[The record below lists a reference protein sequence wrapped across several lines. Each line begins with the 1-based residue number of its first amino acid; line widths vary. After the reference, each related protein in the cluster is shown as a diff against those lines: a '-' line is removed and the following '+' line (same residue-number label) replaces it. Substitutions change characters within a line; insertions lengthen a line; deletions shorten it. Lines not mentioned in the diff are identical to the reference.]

1 MQNEEINFNE
11 LWQIVLGEIELTVSK
26 ANFAAWFK
34 KTAIHGFEDGI
45 ILIAVPNNFVKE
57 WLENKFNKTILKIIR
72 SYCENVRSVD
82 YLISEK
88 SLNKLSAPTPEN
100 SGAQLRFK
108 EFQVDKKTN
117 LNPNYT
123 FDNFIVAAFNEL
135 AHAAILNIIEKPG
148 SLYNPLY
155 IYGGVG
161 LGKTHLLQA
170 AGNEFKKIYPEF
182 KILYLTSSNFV
193 DDYVESVRNGLIHN
207 FRKKYKYYNVLI
219 IDDIQFIGGKDK
231 SQEELFHLFNTFH
244 EMNKQVIFSSDCPPK
259 LILNIEERLRSRF
272 EGGMMADVS
281 QPDFETRV
289 AILKLKTEKLPFE
302 FENSTLEYIALHITE
317 NIRELEGALNLVSA
331 ELKIKKKLNEQQI
344 KDILSKNAKLKKAVT
359 PNQVIKK
366 IANFYNV
373 SERLFFEKTRK
384 KEIVRPRQV
393 AMFILREYFSNSY
406 PDIGRRFGGK
416 DHTTAMYSYE
426 KILNEL
432 KTNQHLNEEIS
443 AIRNILTI

>member
-1 MQNEEINFNE
+1 MLNEEINYNE
-11 LWQIVLGEIELTVSK
+11 LWQIVLGEIELMVSK
-26 ANFAAWFK
+26 ANYAAWFK

-45 ILIAVPNNFVKE
+45 IIITVPNNFVKE

-82 YLISEK
+82 YIISEK
-88 SLNKLSAPTPEN
+88 CLNKNLSSAPETF
-100 SGAQLRFK
+100 GAQLRFK
-108 EFQVDKKTN
+108 ELQVDKKTN
-117 LNPNYT
+117 LNSNYT
-123 FDNFIVAAFNEL
+123 FDNFIVASFNEL

-148 SLYNPLY
+148 YLYNPLY

-170 AGNEFKKIYPEF
+170 AGNEFKKNYPEF
-182 KILYLTSSNFV
+182 KILYLASSNFV

-207 FRKKYKYYNVLI
+207 FRKKFKYYDVLI
-219 IDDIQFIGGKDK
+219 IDDIQFISGKDK

-259 LILNIEERLRSRF
+259 LILNLEERLRSRF

-289 AILKLKTEKLPFE
+289 AILKSKTEKMPFT

-317 NIRELEGALNLVSA
+317 NIRELEGALNLISA
-331 ELKIKKKLNEQQI
+331 ELKIKKELTEQQI
-344 KDILSKNAKLKKAVT
+344 KDILNKNAKLKKT
-359 PNQVIKK
+359 INPNQVIKK
-366 IANFYNV
+366 IANFYNMN
-373 SERLFFEKTRK
+373 ERLFLEKTRK
-384 KEIVRPRQV
+384 KEVVRPRQI
-393 AMFILREYFSNSY
+393 AMFVLREYFNNSY

-416 DHTTAMYSYE
+416 DHTTAMHSYE

-432 KTNQHLNEEIS
+432 KTNQHLNEEIT
-443 AIRNILTI
+443 AIKNILTI

>member
-1 MQNEEINFNE
+1 MQSEEINYNE
-11 LWQIVLGEIELTVSK
+11 LWQIVLGEIELMVSK
-26 ANFAAWFK
+26 ANYATWFK
-34 KTAIHGFEDGI
+34 KTAIYGFEDGI
-45 ILIAVPNNFVKE
+45 ILIAVPNNFARE

-72 SYCENVRSVD
+72 AYCENVRSVD
-82 YLISEK
+82 YIISEK
-88 SLNKLSAPTPEN
+88 CLNKQYAAVAEGN
-100 SGAQLRFK
+100 NAQLRFK
-108 EFQVDKKTN
+108 EFHVDKKTN

-123 FDNFIVAAFNEL
+123 FDNFIVASFNEL

-170 AGNEFKKIYPEF
+170 AGNEFKKIYPEL
-182 KILYLTSSNFV
+182 KIMYLASSNFV
-193 DDYVESVRNGLIHN
+193 DDYVESVRNGVIHS
-207 FRKKYKYYNVLI
+207 FRKKYKYYDVLI

-259 LILNIEERLRSRF
+259 LIPNIEERLRSRF

-281 QPDFETRV
+281 QPDFETRI
-289 AILKLKTEKLPFE
+289 AILKSKTEKLPFV
-302 FENSTLEYIALHITE
+302 FEDSTLEYIALHITE
-317 NIRELEGALNLVSA
+317 NIRELEGAINLVSA
-331 ELKIKKKLNEQQI
+331 ELKIKKSLNEQQV
-344 KDILSKNAKLKKAVT
+344 KDILSKNAKLKKAIT

-373 SERLFFEKTRK
+373 SERLFLDKTRK
-384 KEIVRPRQV
+384 KEVVRPRQI
-393 AMFILREYFSNSY
+393 AMFVLREYFSNSY

-416 DHTTAMYSYE
+416 DHTTAMHSYE

-432 KTNQHLNEEIS
+432 KTNQHLNEEIN
-443 AIRNILTI
+443 AIKNILTI